1 MRRKE
6 LWQQVQAIDTATPK
20 TNGKQYK
27 YLYRRMLDEDVIRK
41 AYKKL
46 RKGKTK
52 RAEIKAI
59 DADLDN
65 EVKSY

>member
-6 LWQQVQAIDTATPK
+6 LWRKAKDAAAPPEK
-20 TNGKQYK
+20 GAKQYK
-27 YLYRRMLDEDVIRK
+27 YLYPRMLEEETIRK
-41 AYKKL
+41 AYKNL

-52 RAEIKAI
+52 RKEIQAI

-65 EVKSY
+65 

>member
-6 LWQQVQAIDTATPK
+6 LWLKAREATEK
-20 TNGKQYK
+20 RGVKQYK
-27 YLYRRMLDEDVIRK
+27 YLYRKMLDENIIRK

-52 RAEIKAI
+52 RKEI
-59 DADLDN
+59 
-65 EVKSY
+65 